1 MLFIKPEDITFET
14 QNDLIDY
21 ITKGLPPRKQDFQ
34 RVMHAYRNSG
44 RQSVIV
50 DVDGKQIVED
60 SSSDGSIKFIGNF
73 GTDSRK
79 EITDEILQRIYENQC
94 RNRNTI
100 LITAGIAGL
109 VGAKLL
115 LGHNS
120 KKDKDDEKRR

>member
-34 RVMHAYRNSG
+34 RVMHAYRNAG

-50 DVDGKQIVED
+50 DADGNQIVGD
-60 SSSDGSIKFIGNF
+60 SSSNESINF
-73 GTDSRK
+73 SSNFCTDSRK

-100 LITAGIAGL
+100 LITAGIVGL
-109 VGAKLL
+109 VGVKLL
-115 LGHNS
+115 LGHDNQ
-120 KKDKDDEKRR
+120 KDKDDKKRR